1 MAEGAAASSSASQPL
16 RGHALALVI
25 CSVFI
30 IILAVLSIV
39 SSFTVTTIDVFL
51 LIVGILRILLGI
63 LGIYGAIKRH
73 NWALFVFIIGCAIIF
88 VLTAINF
95 IIVLVRCIG
104 FCGAGP
110 LAFAAIVM
118 VLTLIFFG
126 LCIYFA
132 YVVKGRKWLP

>member
-1 MAEGAAASSSASQPL
+1 MAEGAAASSTASQPL

-25 CSVFI
+25 CCVFI
-30 IILAVLSIV
+30 ILLAVLSIV
-39 SSFTVTTIDVFL
+39 SSFIVVVIDVFL
-51 LIVGILRILLGI
+51 LVVGIIRILLGI
-63 LGIYGAIKRH
+63 LGIYGAVKRH

-95 IIVLVRCIG
+95 IVFLVGCIG
-104 FCGAGP
+104 CAVGS
-110 LAFAAIVM
+110 LAFAAIVL
-118 VLTLIFFG
+118 VLTLVFFA